1 MERLDTGLIAA
12 QFRRSTSHRSR
23 DARAAAVVEQLLS
36 ENSQADPQLRTGC
49 KGVTLT
55 KQAFQKLN
63 QALERQAGIE
73 KWSVIIRPQLSGSA
87 P

>member
-36 ENSQADPQLRTGC
+36 ENSQADTVNLNESTGFSRNQLH
-49 KGVTLT
+49 
-55 KQAFQKLN
+55 
-63 QALERQAGIE
+63 
-73 KWSVIIRPQLSGSA
+73 
-87 P
+87 